1 MLDTHDRG
9 RSQVR
14 RGTGVVTDLDR
25 IRSWLVHAQIK
36 TPPAAPAGQCIALH
50 CTSPAGRAV
59 RAVSDHATRRST
71 RDSPHCP
78 HKSKMMWYPSGQGGR
93 CTVGVAKRLP
103 TAHSRAARM
112 CPAVHASSSRA
123 RPTHL
128 HPCPGSLRRG
138 YVEAMR
144 TVASPAHRALDE
156 GACMRRA
163 ASSAMTQ
170 SLASCALVA
179 CRCHRRAR
187 GSAVGTRSKRLGAAS
202 APPSSRTATAS

>member
-14 RGTGVVTDLDR
+14 DR
-25 IRSWLVHAQIK
+25 SSDRPGSDPILVGPCANQN
-36 TPPAAPAGQCIALH
+36 TAGSPSRAVHCIALH
-50 CTSPAGRAV
+50 IAGRAV

-128 HPCPGSLRRG
+128 KLYTPAPPHCD
-138 YVEAMR
+138 EAMR